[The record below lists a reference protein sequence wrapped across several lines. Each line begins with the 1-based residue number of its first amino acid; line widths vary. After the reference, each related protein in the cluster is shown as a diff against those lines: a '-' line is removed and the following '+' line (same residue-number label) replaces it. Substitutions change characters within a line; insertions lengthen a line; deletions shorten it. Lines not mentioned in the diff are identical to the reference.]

1 VILDDQTRRDLAWDR
16 VCGYL
21 AERTRT
27 PLGAARART
36 LLPLGQPE
44 EIEARRD
51 RVLEMM
57 RAHEELGSLPLEEVL
72 DPAPLLERLAV
83 EGTRLGGE
91 EIYGLIRLLQVGR
104 DLRRALAAL
113 DPEGFPRL
121 GSDWSRLPD
130 LDHLVEQVDGRLTTA
145 GLLEDHASPELHR
158 IRSQV
163 RTLSERLTSTLEG
176 ILRDREAG
184 KILRDDYITLRNNRF
199 VLPVRTDA
207 PFPMEG
213 IVHGSSGTGQT
224 LFVEPLET
232 VVINNDLVRLKDEE
246 AREEERILTQW
257 SAALAAARDEIAVTA
272 GRIAAADLLEA
283 LALFSRDGSAVAAE
297 VGNHDRLQV
306 RGARHPVLER
316 TLRSQPGGDRIVPLD
331 LSLDPEDRVLVI
343 SGPNTG
349 GKTVALKTVGLL
361 TLMAHAG
368 LPVPA
373 AEASFPLLRSVL
385 TDIGDHQSIQASL
398 STFSSHV
405 QNLASM
411 IGRAGQGTLV
421 LLDEVGTGT
430 DPAEGAALAIAVLDR
445 LRADGARVVA
455 TTHHGSVKVWAFQSE
470 GVASAA
476 CEFDE
481 ASLRPTYRL
490 LAGVAGASSGLE
502 IAERLGMARE
512 VMEEARRR
520 LDPSERETERYLVQ
534 LRRLA
539 EEREEALEES
549 RAELRRLRSERED
562 QARRA
567 EKREEKRREEFA
579 RELERIVADFRKQS
593 DRLLRRV
600 KDARER
606 KALERVRMKEEAVL
620 KRRLRDEI
628 GARGGGEPAEPAPE
642 GWEPRPGETVLVVSL
657 RREGTLRGIEGQ
669 EAEVL
674 LGRATFRVGLEDLRP
689 TAGAPARPGPRLPA
703 GVTAELGER
712 EPAPYECRLIGH
724 RVAEGTALLDKFLDD
739 AVLAGHDEVR
749 VVHGHGSGRLRAALR
764 EHLDGHPQVSSWRP
778 GRPAEGGDGATVVRL
793 RD

>member
-1 VILDDQTRRDLAWDR
+1 MILVDQARRDLAWDR

-27 PLGAARART
+27 PLGEARARA
-36 LLPLGQPE
+36 LLPLAGRE
-44 EIEARRD
+44 AIEARRD

-57 RAHEELGSLPLEEVL
+57 RVHEERGALPLEEVL
-72 DPAPLLERLAV
+72 DPAALLARLAV

-91 EIYGLIRLLQVGR
+91 EIHGLIRLLQVGR
-104 DLRRALAAL
+104 ELRRALAAL
-113 DPEGFPRL
+113 EPESFPRL
-121 GSDWSRLPD
+121 GSDWSRIPD
-130 LDHLVEQVDGRLTTA
+130 LDHLVEQVAGRVTAA

-232 VVINNDLVRLKDEE
+232 VVINNELVRLKDEE
-246 AREEERILTQW
+246 KREEERILSQW
-257 SAALAAARDEIAVTA
+257 SAALAASREEISVT
-272 GRIAAADLLEA
+272 GERVAAADLLEA
-283 LALFSRDGSAVAAE
+283 LALFSRDGKAVPAA
-297 VGNHDRLQV
+297 VGGADELRL

-316 TLRSQPGGDRIVPLD
+316 TLGSRPGEDGIVPLD

-373 AEASFPLLRSVL
+373 REASFPLLQTVL

-405 QNLASM
+405 QNLAGM
-411 IGRAGQGTLV
+411 IGKAGPGTLV

-455 TTHHGSVKVWAFQSE
+455 TTHHGSVKVWAFRSE

-502 IAERLGMARE
+502 IAERLGMASE

-520 LDPSERETERYLVQ
+520 LDPGERETERYLVQ

-539 EEREEALEES
+539 EQREEALEES
-549 RAELRRLRSERED
+549 RAELRRLRAEREE

-567 EKREEKRREEFA
+567 EKKEETRREEFA

-593 DRLLRRV
+593 DRLLKRV

-606 KALERVRMKEEAVL
+606 KALERVRMREEAVL
-620 KRRLRDEI
+620 KRRLRDEL
-628 GARGGGEPAEPAPE
+628 GARGGIEAAEPPPE
-642 GWEPRPGETVLVVSL
+642 GWTPSAGETVLVL
-657 RREGTLRGIEGQ
+657 PLGREGTLRGIEGR

-674 LGRATFRVGLEDLRP
+674 LGRATFRVDLEDLRP
-689 TAGAPARPGPRLPA
+689 AAAAPARAGLRLPP
-703 GVTAELGER
+703 GVTADLGER
-712 EPAPYECRLIGH
+712 EPAPRECRLIGC

-739 AVLAGHDEVR
+739 AVLAGHEEVR

-778 GRPAEGGDGATVVRL
+778 GKPAEGGDGATVVRL
-793 RD
+793 EG

>member
-1 VILDDQTRRDLAWDR
+1 VILSEQGRQDLAWDR
-16 VCGYL
+16 VCGYV
-21 AERTRT
+21 ADRTRT
-27 PLGAARART
+27 PMGRASA
-36 LLPLGQPE
+36 LALAPLDGRE
-44 EIEARRD
+44 DILARRD
-51 RVLEMM
+51 RILEMM
-57 RAHEELGSLPLEEVL
+57 RVREEAGRLPLEEVL
-72 DPAPLLERLAV
+72 EPAELLARLGV

-91 EIYGLIRLLQVGR
+91 EIHGLLRLLAVAR
-104 DLRRALAAL
+104 ELRRALAGL
-113 DPEGFPRL
+113 DPEEFPRL
-121 GSDWSRLPD
+121 GADWSRIPD
-130 LDHLVEQVDGRLTTA
+130 LDHLLEQMEGRLTPT
-145 GLLEDHASPELHR
+145 GQLEDHASPELHR

-163 RTLSERLTSTLEG
+163 RTLSERLTSTLEAM
-176 ILRDREAG
+176 LRDRHAE
-184 KILRDDYITLRNNRF
+184 KVLRDDYITLRNNRF

-224 LFVEPLET
+224 LFIEPLET
-232 VVINNDLVRLKDEE
+232 VAINNELVRLKDEE
-246 AREEERILTQW
+246 AREEDRILRQW
-257 SAALAAARDEIAVTA
+257 SAALAGAREEIAVT
-272 GRIAAADLLEA
+272 GERIAAADLLEA
-283 LALFSRDGSAVAAE
+283 LAGFSRDRRAVPAE
-297 VGNHDRLQV
+297 VGTGDRLEV
-306 RGARHPVLER
+306 RGARHPVLES
-316 TLRSQPGGDRIVPLD
+316 TLGAQPGGEAIVPLD
-331 LSLDPEDRVLVI
+331 LTLEAEDRVLVI

-373 AEASFPLLRSVL
+373 AEASFPLLGAVL

-405 QNLASM
+405 RNLASM
-411 IGRAGQGTLV
+411 IGRAGPGALV

-481 ASLRPTYRL
+481 ISLRPTYRL
-490 LAGVAGASSGLE
+490 LPGVAGASSGLE
-502 IAERLGMARE
+502 IAERLGMAAE

-520 LDPSERETERYLVQ
+520 LDPGERETERHL
-534 LRRLA
+534 LRLRSLA
-539 EEREEALEES
+539 SDRERALEES
-549 RAELRRLRSERED
+549 RVELRRLRDEREE
-562 QARRA
+562 QSRRA
-567 EKREEKRREEFA
+567 EKKEETRRAEFA
-579 RELERIVADFRKQS
+579 RELERIAADFRKQA
-593 DRLLRRV
+593 DRLLARV
-600 KDARER
+600 KDAKER
-606 KALERVRMKEEAVL
+606 RALERVRLKEEAVL
-620 KRRLRDEI
+620 KRRLREEI
-628 GARGGGEPAEPAPE
+628 GARSGPAEAGPAPE
-642 GWEPRPGETVLVVSL
+642 GWSPAPGERVRVLSL
-657 RREGTLRGIEGQ
+657 GREGTLRGLEGR

-689 TAGAPARPGPRLPA
+689 AAAPGESARQRLPA
-703 GVTAELGER
+703 GVTAELGDR
-712 EPAPYECRLIGH
+712 EPVSRECRLIGH
-724 RVAEGTALLDKFLDD
+724 RVEEGRVLLDKFLDD

-764 EHLDGHPQVSSWRP
+764 ELLDEHPQVRSWRP